1 MKRYEKVMVKKK
13 ISFKILLYTLV
24 ALTCAFF
31 FFPVFYLYME
41 SLKPNI
47 ELFSSELS
55 ILPKNFSFEHYIEV
69 FILTNFF
76 TYLKNS
82 LLVTILTVVLTNII
96 AIFSSYAIS
105 RFRFF
110 CRDILRNSILFAYM
124 MPGIVLAIPLY
135 LVFNQTPLFNTI
147 FSLVI
152 AYLAFTLPFSVWFLT
167 AYFDSLPI
175 EIEEAALI
183 DGASRTT
190 IVLRIVL
197 PIALPGIVASSVY
210 NFIVAWNDFTFANVL
225 VTLDSVK
232 TLPVG
237 MSLFM
242 EQTQVNWGALFAT
255 SSLASIPSIIFLLVS
270 QQGLIKGLS
279 AGAVKR

>member
-1 MKRYEKVMVKKK
+1 
-13 ISFKILLYTLV
+13 
-24 ALTCAFF
+24 
-31 FFPVFYLYME
+31 ME
-41 SLKPNI
+41 SFKPNI
-47 ELFSSELS
+47 ELFTSELS
-55 ILPKNFSFEHYIEV
+55 ILPRNFSFEHYREV

-82 LLVTILTVVLTNII
+82 LIATFLTIILSNLI

-105 RFRFF
+105 RFKFRGKN
-110 CRDILRNSILFAYM
+110 ILRHSILFAYM

-135 LVFNQTPLFNTI
+135 LMFKGTILFNTI

-152 AYLAFTLPFSVWFLT
+152 SYLAFTLPFSVWFLT
-167 AYFDSLPI
+167 AYIDSLPI

-183 DGASRTT
+183 DGAGRTT
-190 IVLRIVL
+190 ILLRIVL
-197 PIALPGIVASSVY
+197 PLMLPGIVASSVY
-210 NFIVAWNDFTFANVL
+210 NFIVAWNDFTFANIL
-225 VTLDSVK
+225 ITIDNVK

-255 SSLASIPSIIFLLVS
+255 SSLATIPSIIFLITS
-270 QQGLIKGLS
+270 QKGLIKGLA